1 MSNPSPTD
9 VTVHTTLDHRPP
21 SSGPQKA
28 PLSGR
33 NNFTTFNCMS
43 SGVPSY
49 NSSASSAMSAAA
61 AAAFLL
67 QAATSGPVNGDGS
80 PNTSLPMRRSSTTN
94 FFESPQSSPFSSAV
108 ISAAAQQAAFA
119 AAQAIGSSSSSPNMK
134 TPSDLQAAVI
144 SLALAANPSSNHP
157 EVSRYD
163 RQEHI
168 PRPSQAV
175 TDLLFLSERHPELLT
190 AHPTLASVF
199 RRRSSTVLPS
209 YFPDFSST
217 EATTELVNKVPTDPV
232 ISGSTQHLTPS
243 DCSGPISSSVT
254 VSRQAVCQSAKTTHI
269 KDGNPFLFSLASLT
283 NQSPKCPRY
292 VPSTCE
298 STNMDYKTYAPVSA
312 PLTYD
317 RGYSSI
323 YKNSPRSDGNLNPL
337 AVHDSYNRNNP
348 VANPSI
354 SPTPSSVANDCGPTL
369 CRSTSPLS
377 YSSQSNGASPRPNVS
392 PAPIDTRTRG
402 VLLDSSSD
410 MNSKSSI
417 HYQSVRGCDSEIKHE
432 FPPTGAYSDE
442 PNRKREQRLIKNRE
456 AARECR
462 RKKKEYVKCLE
473 ARVSLL
479 ESQNQQLI
487 EELQKVKAVCFNE
500 LCGLGLNSST
510 AACAAAVLAAVTSVP
525 VTYTLPSA
533 STVTTLQKS
542 PSELGVQPCGQSFH
556 QATHPIDEPSG
567 TPLAPATRARTR
579 RRSTIASSKILDTS
593 VTESAD
599 SRSNAI
605 YDNGFSDRIGDISQ
619 PLPPFTMGR
628 ITHTTNDLKTCL
640 DPQVVLPESVN
651 VCVSTAF
658 DSSADSYRRG
668 DHNRSMQSLSTVSR
682 SATGHNDQ
690 TGYHYNTPAVS
701 ETTSNQLP
709 GYLGSLPYMAKRTY
723 RSLTA
728 NVDGKQTYP
737 NQFHQPESQ
746 IKTPR
751 TSNSVAGAAA
761 ILAAAAAMVADSESS
776 DSDPRITV

>member
-1 MSNPSPTD
+1 MSNPSLTD
-9 VTVHTTLDHRPP
+9 VTAHSTLEHQPQSP
-21 SSGPQKA
+21 GPQKA
-28 PLSGR
+28 SSSSR
-33 NNFTTFNCMS
+33 NNFATFNCMS

-80 PNTSLPMRRSSTTN
+80 SSTSLPVRRSSTTN
-94 FFESPQSSPFSSAV
+94 FFESPQASPFSSAV

-209 YFPDFSST
+209 YFSDFPSAEPVT
-217 EATTELVNKVPTDPV
+217 EPINRAPTNPV
-232 ISGSTQHLTPS
+232 ISQHLTLS
-243 DCSGPISSSVT
+243 DCSGSTSSSVN
-254 VSRQAVCQSAKTTHI
+254 VSRQAVCQSAKTTHG
-269 KDGNPFLFSLASLT
+269 KDSNPFLFSLASLT
-283 NQSPKCPRY
+283 NQSPKCSRY
-292 VPSTCE
+292 VVPTCE

-312 PLTYD
+312 AFTYD

-354 SPTPSSVANDCGPTL
+354 SPTPSSVANDCGPAL
-369 CRSTSPLS
+369 CQSTSPLS
-377 YSSQSNGASPRPNVS
+377 YSSQSNGVSPRPNIS

-402 VLLDSSSD
+402 GPLDSSSD

-432 FPPTGAYSDE
+432 FPTTGGYVDE

-525 VTYTLPSA
+525 VTYTIPSA
-533 STVTTLQKS
+533 STVTTVQKS
-542 PSELGVQPCGQSFH
+542 PSELSAQPCGPSFH
-556 QATHPIDEPSG
+556 QATHPSDDPSE
-567 TPLAPATRARTR
+567 TPLAPAARARTR
-579 RRSTIASSKILDTS
+579 RRSIIASSRILDTS
-593 VTESAD
+593 VTDSAD
-599 SRSNAI
+599 SRSSAN
-605 YDNGFSDRIGDISQ
+605 YGNGFTDRIGDMSQ
-619 PLPPFTMGR
+619 PLPPFAMGR
-628 ITHTTNDLKTCL
+628 ITHKTNDLKTCL
-640 DPQVVLPESVN
+640 DPQAVLPESVN
-651 VCVSTAF
+651 TCVSTAF
-658 DSSADSYRRG
+658 DSSTDCYRR
-668 DHNRSMQSLSTVSR
+668 DHYRTVQSLSAVSR
-682 SATGHNDQ
+682 STTGHNDPAD
-690 TGYHYNTPAVS
+690 YHYNTPTVS

-709 GYLGSLPYMAKRTY
+709 GCFGNLPHMAKRTY
-723 RSLTA
+723 RSLTV

-737 NQFHQPESQ
+737 TQSHQPESQ
-746 IKTPR
+746 TKASR
-751 TSNSVAGAAA
+751 TTNSVAGAAA
-761 ILAAAAAMVADSESS
+761 RLATAAAMVADSESS